1 MVKCQSTP
9 GGWEAG
15 GTATNP
21 GQTTATYLVT
31 VYFTDIEATVVGYAQ
46 TRVKVAPGQT
56 AQWSASSQFK
66 APAKTRCVLT
76 GVG

>member
-1 MVKCQSTP
+1 
-9 GGWEAG
+9 
-15 GTATNP
+15 
-21 GQTTATYLVT
+21 LVT

-56 AQWSASSQFK
+56 SQWSASSHFN
-66 APAKTRCVLT
+66 APTKTRCVLT